1 MARTDNLNNFLT
13 DVADSIREK
22 KGTTELIPASEFDT
36 EIDSISSGVDIN
48 DYYDFTKKNNAATAT
63 KYIKK
68 FPVVDISDYNDMQFM
83 FDGFQYLLE
92 APELDTS
99 NIQLMGYAF
108 RSCYKLITIPQLN
121 AQKVKSL
128 SDCFRNCYELTNFG
142 GLLNLGENYSTT
154 WPANQSSTSLNLSNS
169 SKLTHD
175 SLINAINGL
184 YDLATNGCNIQ
195 QLVIGSTNIAKLT
208 AEEIA
213 IATEKG
219 WTVS

>member
-108 RSCYKLITIPQLN
+108 RNCYKLITIPQLN
-121 AQKVKSL
+121 AQKVKDL
-128 SDCFRNCYELTNFG
+128 SDCFRNCYKLTNFG
-142 GLLNLGENYSTT
+142 GLLDLGENYSMTVS
-154 WPANQSSTSLNLSNS
+154 ANQSGYRLVLSDS

-175 SLINAINGL
+175 SLMNVINKV
-184 YDLATNGCNIQ
+184 YDIATKGVTTQ
-195 QLVIGSTNIAKLT
+195 QIVLGSTNITKLT

-213 IATEKG
+213 IATNKG
-219 WTVS
+219 WSVS

>member
-108 RSCYKLITIPQLN
+108 RNCYKLITIPQLN

-128 SDCFRNCYELTNFG
+128 SDCFRNCYELTYFG

-169 SKLTHD
+169 NKLTHD